1 MFIEHQE
8 WALKSPANLPTQAR
22 WLEYVAFKGQPNGT
36 PLMLLL
42 NLEKELKMKNVYN
55 FTKYRLRHVRER
67 KPSPNHSEVTK
78 SINELHNLRWNLDWR
93 HPRRRR
99 LRTYYQDVPKHRGGH
114 SMEGKLPATINNL
127 LRRLVDET
135 DPGMLLSIEDYQL
148 SKYFQES
155 FRAVKDKLDDYET

>member
-1 MFIEHQE
+1 M
-8 WALKSPANLPTQAR
+8 WPKR
-22 WLEYVAFKGQPNGT
+22 QPNGT
-36 PLMLLL
+36 PLMLFL

-78 SINELHNLRWNLDWR
+78 LINELHNLRWNLDWR

-99 LRTYYQDVPKHRGGH
+99 LHTYYQDVPKHLGGYNKT
-114 SMEGKLPATINNL
+114 GKLPATINNL
-127 LRRLVDET
+127 LRRLVDKT
-135 DPGMLLSIEDYQL
+135 DPGMLLSIDNYQM

-155 FRAVKDKLDDYET
+155 FRAVKDKLDDYES